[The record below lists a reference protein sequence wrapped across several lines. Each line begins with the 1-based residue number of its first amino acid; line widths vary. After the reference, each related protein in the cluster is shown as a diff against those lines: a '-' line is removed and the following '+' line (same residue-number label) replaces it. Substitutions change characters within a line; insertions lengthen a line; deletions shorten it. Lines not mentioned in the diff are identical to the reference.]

1 MYAHFVLSSSCADCL
16 FLKLVMRK
24 QLGTVQ
30 SGATDQWQIFTWKT
44 EGKSH
49 PVLIQQPMRLL
60 GESDTG
66 TSGGFM
72 PKQCL
77 HTTECG
83 AALLAE
89 FLILNS
95 SIVWYKKEN

>member
-1 MYAHFVLSSSCADCL
+1 
-16 FLKLVMRK
+16 
-24 QLGTVQ
+24 
-30 SGATDQWQIFTWKT
+30 
-44 EGKSH
+44 
-49 PVLIQQPMRLL
+49 MRLL